1 MPKIKIIV
9 LQHVEHEDLENIEN
23 FFPSNKFEFTKI
35 KFFKNEKIP
44 KKLENFAMM
53 IVLGGP
59 MDTWMEKKYP
69 WLINEKKSIK
79 EFVINLRKPFL
90 GICLGCQ
97 LLGEV
102 LGAEIRKSKNPEVG
116 IYEVNSNKIVDEDK
130 IFNFLP
136 KKFEVLQ
143 WHSYEVKKKQD
154 ENFKILASSK
164 NTSIQLFK
172 YREHAY
178 GMQFHL
184 EIKSDTIE
192 RWCKINSN
200 KKYLKKNFDNENMS
214 KLIKIPKAKIQSIEN
229 LCKRFVGNFCRI
241 ISK

>member
-1 MPKIKIIV
+1 
-9 LQHVEHEDLENIEN
+9 
-23 FFPSNKFEFTKI
+23 
-35 KFFKNEKIP
+35 
-44 KKLENFAMM
+44 MM

-116 IYEVNSNKIVDEDK
+116 IYEVNSSKIVDEDK

-136 KKFEVLQ
+136 KKFEFCN
-143 WHSYEVKKKQD
+143 WHSYE
-154 ENFKILASSK
+154 A
-164 NTSIQLFK
+164 
-172 YREHAY
+172 
-178 GMQFHL
+178 
-184 EIKSDTIE
+184 
-192 RWCKINSN
+192 
-200 KKYLKKNFDNENMS
+200 KKNKM
-214 KLIKIPKAKIQSIEN
+214 KTLKY
-229 LCKRFVGNFCRI
+229 
-241 ISK
+241 